1 MSAIGIGA
9 EAARPSSAPAQR
21 RLGALTELALVLTT
35 VLLVVLALRTFVVEP
50 YVISGI
56 SMEPTFTD
64 SERLL
69 ISKFAPR
76 WESLGRGDI
85 VIFDSP
91 REPGK
96 RLIKRVIGLPG
107 EMVLIQDGV
116 VFVNGRR
123 IDEPYLDPATHDYS
137 QMRAVHLETDEFFVL
152 GDNRDRSNDSRMIG
166 PIGKAAMIGK
176 ALVAFYP
183 RIRLL

>member
-1 MSAIGIGA
+1 MSVIGVAATEVQGA
-9 EAARPSSAPAQR
+9 GGRAARR
-21 RLGALTELALVLTT
+21 GGALRELAVVLGT
-35 VLLVVLALRTFVVEP
+35 VLLVVFFLRTFVVEP

-56 SMEPTFTD
+56 SMEPTFID

-85 VIFDSP
+85 VIFESP

-96 RLIKRVIGLPG
+96 RLIKRIIGLPG
-107 EMVLIQDGV
+107 ETVVIQDGV
-116 VFVNGRR
+116 VYVDGRA
-123 IDEPYLDPATHDYS
+123 IDEPYLDPTMHDYS
-137 QMRAVHLETDEFFVL
+137 QMRPMRIASDEFFVL

-166 PIGKAAMIGK
+166 PIGKALMIGK